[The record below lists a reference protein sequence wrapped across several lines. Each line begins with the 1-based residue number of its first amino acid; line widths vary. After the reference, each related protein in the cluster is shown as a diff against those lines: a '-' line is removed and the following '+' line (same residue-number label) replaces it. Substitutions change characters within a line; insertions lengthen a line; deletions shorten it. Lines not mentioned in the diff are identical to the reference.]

1 MALLGPPLMSP
12 PKIRLS
18 RLRDIS
24 WSVWDP
30 IGLMGVGQNWQ
41 DKYCR
46 PFANE
51 YDGYLLQAAGRLRR
65 GETASDIAAYLADI
79 EVEHMGLGG
88 PFQSALIR
96 AEKKLSPPSK
106 PIQNFEFIQIE

>member
-12 PKIRLS
+12 PKVRLS

-41 DKYCR
+41 DKDCR

-51 YDGYLLQAAGRLRR
+51 YDGYLLQAAGRLRGGKPHLILR
-65 GETASDIAAYLADI
+65 LISRISRWSTW
-79 EVEHMGLGG
+79 GLEAH
-88 PFQSALIR
+88 F
-96 AEKKLSPPSK
+96 KLR
-106 PIQNFEFIQIE
+106 